1 MQKELEALIN
11 ISRKYGQGKNFTIA
25 GGGNTSFKTEKEL
38 WVKASGYRLGDI
50 TRDGFVRMDRKLL
63 NVISYKQY
71 SEETFLRER
80 EVKEDLEM
88 ACLEKGKRPS
98 VETSLHNAIEFAY
111 VVHMHPFLINA
122 VLCSNRAEKSVMELW
137 GQDVLYIPYSDPG
150 YVLFK
155 KVEAEISGFKY
166 QKGFSP
172 KVILM
177 QNHGVFVGANTIE
190 EIEQLYGNM
199 MTDIL
204 KFVPQEYQSLSF
216 QEFSFDP
223 SGNFHVPEEYLKLA
237 GLTFQARNNALISQ
251 FAKNDSAF
259 RSISI
264 PFTPDVIVYCKSSY
278 LFLEKRIL
286 HNPNEI
292 VRSISEFHKRNGY
305 YPKVL
310 ILEEMGLVSLA
321 ESEKSL
327 QNILDVFEDQMKI
340 AWFSRVFGGSHPME
354 AHQIEFIDSW
364 EVENYRRTIS
374 T

>member
-1 MQKELEALIN
+1 MQTELEALIN
-11 ISRKYGQGKNFTIA
+11 ISRKYGQDRNFTIA

-38 WVKASGYRLGDI
+38 WVKASGYGLGDI
-50 TRDGFVRMDRKLL
+50 TRDGFVRMDRTLL
-63 NVISYKQY
+63 DVISYKQY
-71 SEETFLRER
+71 SEQPFQREQ

-98 VETSLHNAIEFAY
+98 VETSLHNVIEYSY

-122 VLCSNRAEKSVMELW
+122 VLCSNQAEKSVREFW
-137 GQDVLYIPYSDPG
+137 GQDVLYIPYTDPG

-155 KVEAEISGFKY
+155 KVEAEISGVKY

-177 QNHGVFVGANTIE
+177 QNHGVFVGANTID
-190 EIEQLYGNM
+190 EIEQLYRNL

-204 KFVPQEYQSLSF
+204 KSVSQEYQSLSF
-216 QEFSFDP
+216 PEFPFDP
-223 SGNFHVPEEYLKLA
+223 SGGFHLPEDYLKSG
-237 GLTFQARNNALISQ
+237 GLFYKARNNALISQ

-259 RSISI
+259 KSISA
-264 PFTPDVIVYCKSSY
+264 PFTPDVIVYCKSRY

-286 HNPNEI
+286 KNADEI
-292 VRSISEFHKRNGY
+292 ANKITEFNNRNHY

-310 ILEEMGLVSLA
+310 ILEELGLVALS

-327 QNILDVFEDQMKI
+327 KNILDVFEDQMKI
-340 AWFSRVFGGSHPME
+340 AWFSRFFGGPHPME
-354 AHQIEFIDSW
+354 ARHIEFIDSW
-364 EVENYRRTIS
+364 EVESYRRKIFG
-374 T
+374 